1 MSNNDATDTEAIIDI
16 LTRLKNKEIT
26 NVERLQALYK

>member
-1 MSNNDATDTEAIIDI
+1 MSNNEATDTEAIIDI

>member
-26 NVERLQALYK
+26 NVERL

>member
-1 MSNNDATDTEAIIDI
+1 MSNNDATDTKEFFDI

-26 NVERLQALYK
+26 NVERL

>member
-1 MSNNDATDTEAIIDI
+1 MSNNDATDTKAIIDI